1 MITAVISVTLITV
14 ALAIAI
20 IVIFALAFV
29 RVKRGAEHDYDYA
42 IPWSLNGN
50 STNVEPFAS
59 NNLSVHNSLYAT
71 IEDVEEDVRMRMGE
85 NSAYQPSTSFSFARN
100 SAYGTNVSIAPEIE
114 TEENAAYHC
123 DTTIL

>member
-1 MITAVISVTLITV
+1 MT
-14 ALAIAI
+14 LAIAI
-20 IVIFALAFV
+20 IVVFALAFV
-29 RVKRGAEHDYDYA
+29 RVKRRAEHYYDYA
-42 IPWSLNGN
+42 IPWSLNGS
-50 STNVEPFAS
+50 STNAELFAS
-59 NNLSVHNSLYAT
+59 NNLSEGESAKHDSLYAT
-71 IEDVEEDVRMRMGE
+71 IEDVEEDVRMRMDE